1 VILAEVEAL
10 GVGEAEAC
18 TRLSALAGW
27 THEPADWRARL
38 AAGQGLGLRRDGRLV
53 ACGLLLPGHGEAAFL
68 GNLLTEPESRG
79 QGHAATLL
87 DAALDLCRRQGR
99 RAYLIAVPKA
109 VPLYLRMGFRKIAT
123 IRSFRGAPPAAA
135 PLAVRRAEP
144 AHLRWNLA
152 QDEAAW
158 GTSRAAL
165 LRDQAAR
172 FPQHVWIA
180 DGESGPCGFAMAA
193 DRGGVRNIGPVIA
206 AQPECATRLALAA
219 MQGAARVRLDSL
231 EQHAGFHAALGLAE
245 CLELPLMVQGA
256 APAPLPFADPSRVF
270 AAQSAAAG

>member
-1 VILAEVEAL
+1 MA
-10 GVGEAEAC
+10 EAEAC

-109 VPLYLRMGFRKIAT
+109 VPLYERFGFRT
-123 IRSFRGAPPAAA
+123 LGVVRSHRGALAARSVA
-135 PLAVRRAEP
+135 GIRRADP
-144 AHLRWNLA
+144 AHLPALLA

-158 GTSRAAL
+158 GATRATL

-193 DRGGVRNIGPVIA
+193 DRGGVRNIGPIIA
-206 AQPECATRLALAA
+206 ASAECAARLALTA

-231 EQHAGFHAALGLAE
+231 DLHGAFHASLGLAE
-245 CLELPLMVQGA
+245 CVELPLMVQGA
-256 APAPLPFADPSRVF
+256 AAAPLPFADPSRVF

>member
-1 VILAEVEAL
+1 MLAEVEPL
-10 GVGEAEAC
+10 GMAEAEAC

-38 AAGQGLGLRRDGRLV
+38 AAGQGLGLRREGRLV

-109 VPLYLRMGFRKIAT
+109 VPLYERFGFRT
-123 IRSFRGAPPAAA
+123 LGVVRSHRGALAARS
-135 PLAVRRAEP
+135 VGGIRRADP
-144 AHLRWNLA
+144 AHLPALLA

-158 GTSRAAL
+158 GATRATL

-193 DRGGVRNIGPVIA
+193 DRGGVRNIGPIIA
-206 AQPECATRLALAA
+206 ASAECAARLALTA

-231 EQHAGFHAALGLAE
+231 DLHGAFHASLGLPE
-245 CLELPLMVQGA
+245 CVELPLMVQGA

>member
-1 VILAEVEAL
+1 MLAEVEAL
-10 GVGEAEAC
+10 GIEAAEAC

-38 AAGQGLGLRRDGRLV
+38 GAGRGLGIHREGRLV
-53 ACGLLLPGHGEAAFL
+53 ACGLLLDGAGEAAFL
-68 GNLLTEPESRG
+68 GNLLTEPQSRG
-79 QGHAATLL
+79 QGHAAAIL
-87 DAALDLCRRQGR
+87 DAALDLCAREGR
-99 RAYLIAVPKA
+99 RAHLISVPKA
-109 VPLYLRMGFRKIAT
+109 VRLYERFGFRTLAVM
-123 IRSFRGAPPAAA
+123 RSFRGAPPAAA
-135 PLAVRRAEP
+135 PPGVRQASE

-158 GTSRAAL
+158 GEGRSAL

-172 FPQHVWIA
+172 FPEHVRIA
-180 DGESGPCGFAMAA
+180 DGDSGPCGFAMAA

-206 AQPECATRLALAA
+206 ASAECAARLALAA

-231 EQHAGFHAALGLAE
+231 DLHAGFHAALGLGE
-245 CLELPLMVQGA
+245 CVELPLMVHGA
-256 APAPLPFADPSRVF
+256 APAALPFADPSRVF